1 MNSEILRLNLENKR
15 VERNLTVKQIIEW
28 HSDPLSANLG
38 VINLDAIPFLVKRVY
53 WISHFQPETI
63 RGNHAHKTLTQLMVP
78 LSGAL
83 DLVLFKG
90 KNSETFRLEAGD
102 DPKVI
107 EPGMWRVMKNATQNA
122 VVMVLASEEYD
133 ESDYIRDW
141 NDYLDWCSKKS

>member
-1 MNSEILRLNLENKR
+1 MNSEILHPKIEYQR
-15 VERNLTVKQIIEW
+15 VERNLSSNQIIEW

-38 VINLDAIPFLVKRVY
+38 VINLNAVPFLVKRIY
-53 WISHFQPETI
+53 WISHFKSETI
-63 RGNHAHKTLTQLMVP
+63 RGNHAHKNLTQLMVP
-78 LSGAL
+78 LSGSL

-90 KNSETFRLEAGD
+90 KDSQTFRLEAGNE
-102 DPKVI
+102 PKRI

-141 NDYLDWCSKKS
+141 NEYLDWYRENS